1 MELVVRADAA
11 RFARDARAAIDAI
24 RQRGRLPAVV
34 GGTGLYIRALLRGLD
49 PATPADPAFRAE
61 LAEVAAREG
70 RAALHGRLAAQEP
83 ALARR
88 LHPNDHVRI
97 IRALELVRAGSPAG
111 EAQTRWREGDA
122 EWDVVY
128 VGLTLDRARLDDRL
142 RRRAQRMV
150 AAGLED
156 EVRGLLA
163 RGYVPTLPAMQ
174 GPGYREVVR
183 VVQDRLELEELAGL
197 ATAAGASVGERV
209 IQERPAATPSLYFGS
224 GKVEE
229 MAEAARTGGVNL
241 FISDDPLSPIQER
254 NLSESLGIKVID
266 RTALILDI
274 FAQRARSAEGKLQ
287 VELAQLT
294 YLLPRL
300 VGQWKHLERLGGGI
314 GTRGPGETQ
323 LESDRRAIRQ
333 RVQKLKRELEG
344 VQAHRRLQRASRRRA
359 GVPVVAL
366 VGYTNAGKTTL
377 LNRLTGS
384 HLTAA
389 DQLFVTL
396 DPAARL
402 VERPGRRPFI
412 LTDTVGFIRK
422 LPHELVAAF
431 RATLEELTEADVLVH
446 VVDASQGALEEHMAA
461 VDSLLRELEVAA
473 DRPTVLALNKVD
485 RLDEAHAA
493 AVLAGRRSAVALSAA
508 TGEGVETLLD
518 AIEKALPVSGAVTL
532 RIPHG
537 DGAALALCYE
547 RGRVLTRA
555 DTPGHVTLEVELAG
569 PALAALGAYRV
580 ERVLD

>member
-1 MELVVRADAA
+1 V
-11 RFARDARAAIDAI
+11 
-24 RQRGRLPAVV
+24 RQRVN
-34 GGTGLYIRALLRGLD
+34 GGTGRGHEVGRLRERAML
-49 PATPADPAFRAE
+49 
-61 LAEVAAREG
+61 
-70 RAALHGRLAAQEP
+70 AALQRQKQ
-83 ALARR
+83 RR
-88 LHPNDHVRI
+88 V
-97 IRALELVRAGSPAG
+97 
-111 EAQTRWREGDA
+111 
-122 EWDVVY
+122 DV
-128 VGLTLDRARLDDRL
+128 
-142 RRRAQRMV
+142 
-150 AAGLED
+150 E
-156 EVRGLLA
+156 ES
-163 RGYVPTLPAMQ
+163 
-174 GPGYREVVR
+174 
-183 VVQDRLELEELAGL
+183 LEELAGL
-197 ATAAGASVGERV
+197 AAAAGATVGERV
-209 IQERPAATPSLYFGS
+209 IQERQAATPSLYFGS

-229 MAEAARTGGVNL
+229 MAEAARAGGVNL
-241 FISDDPLSPIQER
+241 FISDDALSPIQER
-254 NLSESLGIKVID
+254 NLAEALGIKVID

-323 LESDRRAIRQ
+323 LESDRRVIRQ

-344 VQAHRRLQRASRRRA
+344 VQAHRRLQRASRRRS

-377 LNRLTGS
+377 LNHLTGS

-402 VERPGRRPFI
+402 VERPARRPFI

-446 VVDASQGALEEHMAA
+446 VVDASHPALEEHMAA
-461 VDSLLRELEVAA
+461 VDSLLRELEVA
-473 DRPTVLALNKVD
+473 DRPTVLALNKID
-485 RLDEAHAA
+485 RLDEAQAG
-493 AVLAGRRSAVALSAA
+493 AVLAGRRAAVALSAA

-518 AIEKALPVSGAVTL
+518 AVEKALPISGVVTL
-532 RIPHG
+532 RIPHS

-547 RGRVLTRA
+547 RGRVLARA
-555 DTPGHVTLEVELAG
+555 DQPAHVTLEVELPG
-569 PALAALGAYRV
+569 PALAAVAGYRV